1 MVMVDGALPKLLED
15 GSKLDW
21 PDAEYSADV
30 RLGDGFARVAHHL
43 ANAPALERL
52 IAEGGAHWAVELRCP
67 RTLLARVETA
77 TAREMEVRWDASE
90 VDDLV
95 YLIPGLL
102 ATRDV
107 SLGTEGLGALWAG
120 DTLDVPGGWWLARGT
135 ERRTSTLRESLLSFD
150 EDSDLPPGGMRV
162 EPDSNSGRP
171 RFIVYVASDIRAA
184 VERDRSMQVAG
195 LTGVCALFP
204 RVFDADAEAEYG
216 ALIGE
221 IRDRLED
228 AGAPTWE
235 DPDQYDPARAATA
248 IECFLPPQAPPEE
261 IDDE

>member
-1 MVMVDGALPKLLED
+1 MVDGALPKLLED

-30 RLGDGFARVAHHL
+30 WLGDGFARVAHHL

-67 RTLLARVETA
+67 RTLLARIETA
-77 TAREMEVRWDASE
+77 TTREMEVRWAASE

-150 EDSDLPPGGMRV
+150 EDADLPPGGMRV
-162 EPDSNSGRP
+162 APDSNSGRL

-204 RVFDADAEAEYG
+204 RVFDADAEAEHG

-235 DPDQYDPARAATA
+235 DPDRYDPARAATA
-248 IECFLPPQAPPEE
+248 IECFLPPQSPPEE